1 MSKNFPVPAGFAKGP
16 RPDIPL
22 TPVTSSQVK
31 AIGYDPLTKTLACQ
45 FTHGAGHIYHY
56 PNVEPKIHA
65 DFMSSKSIGKYF
77 GQHIKALPFD
87 KYEAPKTEAPKA
99 EEPAAA

>member
-1 MSKNFPVPAGFAKGP
+1 MAKNFPAPAGFSKAP
-16 RPDIPL
+16 RPNIPL

-56 PNVEPKIHA
+56 PNVEPKVHA
-65 DFMSSKSIGKYF
+65 DFMAAKSIGKFF
-77 GQHIKALPFD
+77 GQNIKPLPFD
-87 KYEAPKTEAPKA
+87 KYEAPKA
-99 EEPAAA
+99 EEPAAV

>member
-1 MSKNFPVPAGFAKGP
+1 MSTAPRFPAPQKFAEGP
-16 RPDIPL
+16 RPNIPM
-22 TPVTSSQVK
+22 TPVSSSQVK
-31 AIGYDPLTKTLACQ
+31 AIGYDPMTKTLACQ
-45 FTHGAGHIYHY
+45 FAHGPGHLYVY

-77 GQHIKALPFD
+77 GQHIKALPFA
-87 KYEAPKTEAPKA
+87 KYEAPKA